1 MCISRASEVGGGAM
15 RECRGCHGACL
26 HNADTICS
34 ANPHGAFRVHS
45 LASKTPQE
53 KIRKNPNTRGDK
65 NNGHKGQGKFGM
77 VAGRFLLGMTA
88 AKNSRIVDEEKERSM
103 SLCQL

>member
-1 MCISRASEVGGGAM
+1 MSWLPR
-15 RECRGCHGACL
+15 ACL

-34 ANPHGAFRVHS
+34 ENPHGAFRVHS

-53 KIRKNPNTRGDK
+53 KIRKNPDTRGDK
-65 NNGHKGQGKFGM
+65 KNGHKGQGKLGM

-88 AKNSRIVDEEKERSM
+88 AKNSRIVDEKKRGRCLFASSRSRRA
-103 SLCQL
+103 LILE